1 MLLQLSDISIV
12 LYVSCLAFITC
23 SEMDSTLSELGL
35 SNRQALIVV
44 PQKQNNSQYRG
55 VSSRNQNQSSNEA
68 GSSSASEGYW
78 GSVKRILSYANV
90 FSYLGR
96 SDSTSVAQ
104 ESQSGMWQY
113 SKHTNTPGCQ

>member
-1 MLLQLSDISIV
+1 MV
-12 LYVSCLAFITC
+12 LYVPRLAFIMSTD
-23 SEMDSTLSELGL
+23 MDSTLSELGL

-44 PQKQNNSQYRG
+44 PQKQNNSQYRRG
-55 VSSRNQNQSSNEA
+55 GSSQYQSQPSNEA
-68 GSSSASEGYW
+68 GSSNASEGYW

-96 SDSTSVAQ
+96 SNSATVAQ

-113 SKHTNTPGCQ
+113 SKYTSSPGL